1 MMLKPLA
8 TDDRIFCKLS
18 FFPESSFNSILT
30 LSLLFGCYFSTTSC
44 CFVFYEINN
53 AYHFKK
59 KSELF
64 SLKNCCIQTYDFDKF
79 DKRIAHYTFSKFNS
93 PHKYFLS
100 TYLTEISATNEAH

>member
-1 MMLKPLA
+1 MIESFVSLVSSLRVLLILFSPFPSFSDVISALL
-8 TDDRIFCKLS
+8 RVVLS
-18 FFPESSFNSILT
+18 FMKSTMLT
-30 LSLLFGCYFSTTSC
+30 IS
-44 CFVFYEINN
+44 
-53 AYHFKK
+53 KK